1 VADKKGNKLWK
12 VSNSV
17 IICTIGFFSFLQQLS
32 QFWYNDDTALVLAK
46 EALKAANN
54 GR

>member
-1 VADKKGNKLWK
+1 MEGVQLCYYLHDR
-12 VSNSV
+12 
-17 IICTIGFFSFLQQLS
+17 FFSFLQQLS